1 MGIEFD
7 NEVFNQASNEA
18 LQAALVKTA
27 TERLKA
33 SGPSVFSKII
43 EDLRQHCVDK
53 TEIDKLEAEINRATD
68 KNETIIQVLKK
79 GGAVAD
85 CILNFL
91 KK

>member
-1 MGIEFD
+1 MTINFN
-7 NEVFNQASNEA
+7 NEVFNQASEES

-33 SGPSVFSKII
+33 SGQSIFPKII
-43 EDLRQHCVDK
+43 EDLRKHCVDK
-53 TEIDKLEAEINRATD
+53 TEIDKLEAEINSATD
-68 KNETIIQVLKK
+68 KNKTIFNVIKK
-79 GGAVAD
+79 GGAIAD